1 MFGWQ
6 RTNLDTLE
14 CHPQAEGYQPMYL
27 DSNGV
32 KRNVLQNRKDRWWG
46 RFRHW
51 WGINVAT
58 YWSTMYL
65 VVCKLNAMR
74 QLNLREERLQ
84 RAKAS
89 IQKAEKEKRD
99 RGGFGTTVGKGKSGK
114 DKFGKVNSSTGKTN
128 SSSSQDTDGVSR
140 KTKRDLERRLKSIHG
155 SFRHYVLPDDRIRPG
170 LDEEGNEVFRPYA
183 DWIDRIDG
191 EEDPNQAGRGGG
203 KYRPAGE
210 YEGSLGQKEYVQR
223 MPKSDGGGGEYS
235 RARKCEGA
243 LGQKERGGE
252 AGGRFEH

>member
-1 MFGWQ
+1 
-6 RTNLDTLE
+6 
-14 CHPQAEGYQPMYL
+14 
-27 DSNGV
+27 
-32 KRNVLQNRKDRWWG
+32 
-46 RFRHW
+46 
-51 WGINVAT
+51 
-58 YWSTMYL
+58 
-65 VVCKLNAMR
+65 MR

-99 RGGFGTTVGKGKSGK
+99 RGGFGTTVGKGKAGK

-128 SSSSQDTDGVSR
+128 SSR

-191 EEDPNQAGRGGG
+191 EEDPNQNHMRNFFQLKFYISFLVHFFRTAHAVEIVLPLSCFHNKDGFFTKYDFLYTCSIKSTCGG
-203 KYRPAGE
+203 
-210 YEGSLGQKEYVQR
+210 
-223 MPKSDGGGGEYS
+223 DGVTS
-235 RARKCEGA
+235 FMIFHKR
-243 LGQKERGGE
+243 
-252 AGGRFEH
+252 